1 MLSYCSLNTLSAVYL
16 DLMIIDMLY
25 ELRLSRNNYGR
36 LAQMQNLHKAAWSAV
51 SYHDPRIFVEF
62 IHLNL

>member
-1 MLSYCSLNTLSAVYL
+1 
-16 DLMIIDMLY
+16 MIIDMLY

-36 LAQMQNLHKAAWSAV
+36 LAPMKDLHKAARSAV
-51 SYHDPRIFVEF
+51 SYYDPRIFVEF